1 MSDNPTTNNT
11 ANLANPNNQP
21 KTGPVPPRQ
30 QWQPPVQA
38 TQTQPTIPQVDPSR
52 ERVDREEVTQIERR
66 RRKGGSLN
74 RMVQF
79 KLDFIPE
86 EFLDTDRYVYRWVND
101 EGSKIRMATRHD
113 DYDYVNMDE
122 LGDLDPASFDSEGGN
137 RIRMLVNQATAT
149 SGPLYAYLLKKRK
162 DFWVADN
169 EEVVRSREDMMAGR
183 VYRAELG
190 EEDDL
195 KDANYA
201 RDNYYVPEGTSVGG
215 AAQRKKGPIPKR
227 VIR

>member
-1 MSDNPTTNNT
+1 MVDNPTPTNP
-11 ANLANPNNQP
+11 AL
-21 KTGPVPPRQ
+21 KSGPVPPRQ
-30 QWQPPVQA
+30 QWQPPAQA
-38 TQTQPTIPQVDPSR
+38 QQAQPVIPEVDPAR
-52 ERVDREEVTQIERR
+52 ERVDRDETHQIERR

-79 KLDFIPE
+79 KLDCIPE
-86 EFLDTDRYVYRWVND
+86 EFLDLEHYSYRWVND

-122 LGDLDPASFDSEGGN
+122 LEGFDPESFDTEGGN
-137 RIRMLVNQATAT
+137 RIRMLVGESKHGGAT
-149 SGPLYAYLLKKRK
+149 YAYLLKKRK
-162 DFWVADN
+162 EFWVADN

-183 VYRAELG
+183 VYRAEIG

-195 KDANYA
+195 RDADYK
-201 RDNYYVPEGTSVGG
+201 RDNYYVPEGTNIGG

>member
-1 MSDNPTTNNT
+1 MTDPTNPTV
-11 ANLANPNNQP
+11 
-21 KTGPVPPRQ
+21 KSGPIPQR
-30 QWQPPVQA
+30 QWQPPAQA
-38 TQTQPTIPQVDPSR
+38 QPTIPEVDPNR
-52 ERVDREEVTQIERR
+52 ERVDRDETHQIERR
-66 RRKGGSLN
+66 RRKGSTLN

-86 EFLDTDRYVYRWVND
+86 EFLDKDRYVYRWVND

-113 DYDYVNMDE
+113 DYDYVNIDE
-122 LGDLDPASFDSEGGN
+122 LGDLDPDSFDSEGGN
-137 RIRMLVNQATAT
+137 RIRMLVNQATAN

-162 DFWVADN
+162 EFWVADN

-190 EEDDL
+190 EEDAM
-195 KDANYA
+195 KDTDYS
-201 RDNYYVPEGTSVGG
+201 RENYYTTGDTTIGG